1 MLEEVVKLHKMK
13 NNLDPKKLE
22 KDINRLMN
30 FLDKL
35 EDEDLDKLNLEE
47 LEEEAKEIQ
56 ESIESKYKNIQE
68 NLDTEE

>member
-1 MLEEVVKLHKMK
+1 MKLHKMK

>member
-1 MLEEVVKLHKMK
+1 MK